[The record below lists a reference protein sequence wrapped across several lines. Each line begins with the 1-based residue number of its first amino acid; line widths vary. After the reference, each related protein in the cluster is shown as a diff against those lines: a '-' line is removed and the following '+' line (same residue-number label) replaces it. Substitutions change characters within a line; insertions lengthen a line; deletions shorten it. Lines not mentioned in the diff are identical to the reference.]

1 MIEAITGIAGIMKR
15 IGEIENMM
23 NVSQSNFGG
32 VNFQKVLEN
41 EQSKI
46 NNTKVNSSG
55 SEINKIQT
63 STDFDKIMEISGQK
77 YGVDK
82 KLIKAVANVESNFN
96 PNAVSD
102 AGAVGIMQLM
112 PDTAKA
118 LGVSNSYNPQE
129 NIDGGTKYLKEL
141 LNTFNGDVTK
151 AVAAYNAG
159 PQAVKAYNGIPPYQE
174 TENYVQKVLDIY
186 K

>member
-1 MIEAITGIAGIMKR
+1 MIEAISGIAGVMKR
-15 IGEIENMM
+15 ISQIENMM
-23 NVSQSNFGG
+23 SVNHSELRGL
-32 VNFQKVLEN
+32 NFQKVLDN
-41 EQSKI
+41 EQQKI
-46 NNTKVNSSG
+46 KNTDSGINSNTKVDGDFSFENI
-55 SEINKIQT
+55 INA
-63 STDFDKIMEISGQK
+63 SAQK

-82 KLIKAVANVESNFN
+82 NLIKAVANVESNFN
-96 PNAVSD
+96 PNAVSE

-118 LGVSNSYNPQE
+118 LGVANSYNPQE

-141 LNTFNGDVTK
+141 LNTFNGDVKK

-159 PQAVKAYNGIPPYQE
+159 PQAVKAYNGVPPYKE

>member
-1 MIEAITGIAGIMKR
+1 MLWDAYGLFGVAFNKMIGIYKITSPTKKVYIGQSVDIEKR
-15 IGEIENMM
+15 FYTYKKMLCKQQ
-23 NVSQSNFGG
+23 V
-32 VNFQKVLEN
+32 KLY
-41 EQSKI
+41 
-46 NNTKVNSSG
+46 NS
-55 SEINKIQT
+55 
-63 STDFDKIMEISGQK
+63 FQK

-82 KLIKAVANVESNFN
+82 NLIKAVANVESNFN
-96 PNAVSD
+96 PNAVSE

-118 LGVSNSYNPQE
+118 LGVANSYNPQE

-141 LNTFNGDVTK
+141 LNTFNGDVKK

-159 PQAVKAYNGIPPYQE
+159 PQAVKAYNGVPPYKE

>member
-1 MIEAITGIAGIMKR
+1 MIEAISGIAGVMKR
-15 IGEIENMM
+15 ISQIENMM
-23 NVSQSNFGG
+23 SVNHSELRGL
-32 VNFQKVLEN
+32 NFQKVLDN
-41 EQSKI
+41 EQQKI
-46 NNTKVNSSG
+46 KNTDSGINSNTKVDGDFSFENI
-55 SEINKIQT
+55 INA
-63 STDFDKIMEISGQK
+63 SAQK

-82 KLIKAVANVESNFN
+82 NLIKAVANVESNFN
-96 PNAVSD
+96 PNAVSE
-102 AGAVGIMQLM
+102 AGAVGIMQRM

-118 LGVSNSYNPQE
+118 LGVGNSYNPQE

-141 LNTFNGDVTK
+141 LNTFNGDVKK

-159 PQAVKAYNGIPPYQE
+159 PQAVKAYNGVPPYKE

>member
-1 MIEAITGIAGIMKR
+1 MIEAISGIAGVMKR
-15 IGEIENMM
+15 ISQIENMM
-23 NVSQSNFGG
+23 SVNHSELRGL
-32 VNFQKVLEN
+32 NFQKVLDN
-41 EQSKI
+41 EQQKI
-46 NNTKVNSSG
+46 KNTDSGINSNTKVDGDFSFENI
-55 SEINKIQT
+55 INA
-63 STDFDKIMEISGQK
+63 SAQK

-82 KLIKAVANVESNFN
+82 NLIKAVANVESNFN
-96 PNAVSD
+96 PNAVSE

-118 LGVSNSYNPQE
+118 LWVANSYNPQE

-141 LNTFNGDVTK
+141 LNTFNGDVKK

-159 PQAVKAYNGIPPYQE
+159 PQAVKAYNGVPPYKE

>member
-1 MIEAITGIAGIMKR
+1 MIEAISGIAGVMKR

-23 NVSQSNFGG
+23 SVNQSNFGT
-32 VNFQKVLEN
+32 VKFQKVLEN

-46 NNTKVNSSG
+46 NNTSG
-55 SEINKIQT
+55 SEGSKMQV

-141 LNTFNGDVTK
+141 LNTFNGDVKK

-159 PQAVKAYNGIPPYQE
+159 PQAVKAYNGVPPYSE

>member
-1 MIEAITGIAGIMKR
+1 MIEAISGIAGVMKR
-15 IGEIENMM
+15 ISQIENMM
-23 NVSQSNFGG
+23 SVNHAELRGL
-32 VNFQKVLEN
+32 NFQKVLDN
-41 EQSKI
+41 EQQKI
-46 NNTKVNSSG
+46 KNTDSGINSNTKVDGDFSFENI
-55 SEINKIQT
+55 INA
-63 STDFDKIMEISGQK
+63 SAQK

-82 KLIKAVANVESNFN
+82 NLIKAVANVESNFN
-96 PNAVSD
+96 PNAVSE

-118 LGVSNSYNPQE
+118 LGVGNSYNPQE

-141 LNTFNGDVTK
+141 LNTFNGDVKK

-159 PQAVKAYNGIPPYQE
+159 PQAVKAYNGVPPYKE

>member
-1 MIEAITGIAGIMKR
+1 MEPEVEFSEDVFKDQFR
-15 IGEIENMM
+15 IFLASGEI
-23 NVSQSNFGG
+23 SLDILHNFDE
-32 VNFQKVLEN
+32 VL
-41 EQSKI
+41 KI
-46 NNTKVNSSG
+46 
-55 SEINKIQT
+55 E
-63 STDFDKIMEISGQK
+63 K

-82 KLIKAVANVESNFN
+82 NLIKAVANVESNFN
-96 PNAVSD
+96 PNAVSE
-102 AGAVGIMQLM
+102 AGADGIMQLM

-118 LGVSNSYNPQE
+118 LGVANSYNPQE

-141 LNTFNGDVTK
+141 LNTFNGDVKK

-159 PQAVKAYNGIPPYQE
+159 PQAVKAYNGVPPYKE